1 MRGSVAGVRVIDT
14 GMAGADGTIQVRGTT
29 SITASNDPLIVL
41 DGVPFSGGRLSDIN
55 TNDIETID
63 VLKDAS
69 STAIYGSRGANG
81 VIMITT
87 KRGKTSKPHEL

>member
-1 MRGSVAGVRVIDT
+1 
-14 GMAGADGTIQVRGTT
+14 MAGADGNIQIRGTA
-29 SITASNDPLIVL
+29 SITASNEPLIVL
-41 DGVPFSGGRLSDIN
+41 DGVPFSGGKLSDIN
-55 TNDIETID
+55 TNDIESMD

-87 KRGKTSKPHEL
+87 KKGQLPNQD